1 MEHLEYLLL
10 LAGCLAVTLPL
21 ELCGARV
28 YRRPVRL
35 GRAVL
40 PTAAAFATWDV
51 VAIAYGVWH
60 YNPRFLTG
68 IMLPAAL
75 PLEELL
81 FFLVV
86 PVCAVLTLE
95 AVRRLPGGT
104 R

>member
-1 MEHLEYLLL
+1 MDHLLYVFL

-21 ELCGARV
+21 ELLGARV
-28 YRRPVRL
+28 YRRPARL

-40 PTAAAFATWDV
+40 PTAAVFVAWDV
-51 VAIAYGVWH
+51 LAIAGGVWH
-60 YNPRFLTG
+60 YNPRYLTG
-68 IMLPAAL
+68 LTLPPAL

-95 AVRRLPGGT
+95 AVRRLT